1 MSKKLWSALIIAL
14 IASWLGIK
22 PALHGSS
29 HSSSA
34 PATDSGYSSTDSR
47 HSADSRHSSITGQ
60 SAGDITAL
68 TSANRVAAWIHQHHH
83 LPDYYLTKGQA
94 RREGWDPSQA
104 NLCDILPGKAIGGDH
119 FSNREGRLPDASGRR
134 WFEAD
139 VNYQCGHRNADRLLY
154 SSDGLVFLTT
164 DHYRTFTRIP

>member
-1 MSKKLWSALIIAL
+1 MSKKLWGALLIAL
-14 IASWLGIK
+14 IACWLGIK
-22 PALHGSS
+22 PSLTGSH
-29 HSSSA
+29 HSSGHTSGDSFASA
-34 PATDSGYSSTDSR
+34 PRSSAAG
-47 HSADSRHSSITGQ
+47 HSTA
-60 SAGDITAL
+60 DITTL
-68 TSANRVAAWIHQHHH
+68 TSANQVAAWIHQHHR

-94 RREGWDPSQA
+94 RREGWDPSSA
-104 NLCDILPGKAIGGDH
+104 NLCDVLPGKAIGGDH

-154 SSDGLVFLTT
+154 SSDGLVFVTT

>member
-1 MSKKLWSALIIAL
+1 MSKKLWGALIIAL

-22 PALHGSS
+22 PSLTGSHYS
-29 HSSSA
+29 TGHS
-34 PATDSGYSSTDSR
+34 SGYSSSSPSR
-47 HSADSRHSSITGQ
+47 SSGTNHSTA
-60 SAGDITAL
+60 DITAL
-68 TSANRVAAWIHQHHH
+68 TSANQVATWIHQHHR

-94 RREGWDPSQA
+94 RREGWDPSSA
-104 NLCDILPGKAIGGDH
+104 NLCDVLPGKAIGGDH

-164 DHYRTFTRIP
+164 DHYRTFKRIP